1 MPLHV
6 KCLQGE
12 QTRFRQLLIHMDADA
27 KGRQKAEAT
36 MAIQQRIDTLNERF
50 MNNEIDLYKLL
61 DGLTTAVAKQH

>member
-1 MPLHV
+1 
-6 KCLQGE
+6 
-12 QTRFRQLLIHMDADA
+12 MDADA